1 MPIMLSNEHGQETT
15 ELQAAFARYRAAQT
29 ALRGLRKPSL
39 AEVEAAL
46 QARVELFRVLVSTGW
61 QPPEPLV
68 RQIDLDAALVDQPH
82 GALGG

>member
-1 MPIMLSNEHGQETT
+1 MPIMPSESPS

-29 ALRGLRKPSL
+29 AIRGLRKPAL

-46 QARVELFRVLVSTGW
+46 AARVELFRCLVDSGW
-61 QPPEPLV
+61 QPPEPLA